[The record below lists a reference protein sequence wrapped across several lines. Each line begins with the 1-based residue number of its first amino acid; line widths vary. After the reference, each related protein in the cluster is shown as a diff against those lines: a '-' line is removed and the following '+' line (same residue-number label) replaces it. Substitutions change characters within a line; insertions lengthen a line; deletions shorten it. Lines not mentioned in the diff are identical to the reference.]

1 MSKQR
6 IDEGVM
12 KYIVKL
18 FFPFLEKRFLQDPE
32 IQKEL
37 REVSKLA
44 AEMNENIR
52 RIEELTGKD
61 LSDLYLKHK

>member
-18 FFPFLEKRFLQDPE
+18 FFPFLEKRFLRDPE
-32 IQKEL
+32 IQKDL
-37 REVSKLA
+37 REISKLA

-52 RIEELTGKD
+52 RIEERTGKD
-61 LSDLYLKHK
+61 LSNLYLKHK